1 MCKRHANVQLMANK
15 LFQLGVVEFRNCEDV
30 LEQICCDVNE
40 KACMMRECDLCQ
52 DKQIFFK
59 ENAAN
64 DDNLVIWSEWSTSSQ
79 EYQKDGQTKLAKVT
93 VKCIKHGTLQEL
105 KALFDRNVRSDFARH
120 VYKVR
125 HQFRAYRSLKDSLQS
140 NEAVIHIDFSENYEC
155 KCASE
160 IQSAHFGASNRQ
172 VTIHTG
178 LMYRSDGHQSFAS
191 ISESLRHD
199 TAGIWAHLKP
209 VLLQLRQSHPQVTD
223 LHFYSDGP
231 TTQYRN
237 KQNFFCCQCRCT
249 RWAFSVRP
257 GTFWQAGMERVRL
270 MPSEGQ

>member
-1 MCKRHANVQLMANK
+1 MYARISKYFSRKMPK
-15 LFQLGVVEFRNCEDV
+15 
-30 LEQICCDVNE
+30 
-40 KACMMRECDLCQ
+40 
-52 DKQIFFK
+52 
-59 ENAAN
+59 N

-93 VKCIKHGTLQEL
+93 AKCIKHGTLQEL

-120 VYKVR
+120 VYTVR

-155 KCASE
+155 KCGSE
-160 IQSAHFGASNRQ
+160 IQSAHGASNRQ

-178 LMYRSDGHQSFAS
+178 VMYRIDGHQSFAS

-209 VLLQLRQSHPQVTD
+209 VLLQLRQSHPQLTD

-237 KQNFFCCQCRCT
+237 KQNFYLLSTQVYKMGFLSAT
-249 RWAFSVRP
+249 WNFLASGHGKGP
-257 GTFWQAGMERVRL
+257 PDAIGGTVKRQADAMVNAGCDIMDARSLLIVFRKQIL
-270 MPSEGQ
+270 